1 MSAVSAVIMAGGRG
15 ERFWPLG
22 GEGLTKPFLPL
33 LGGTTLIQDTFNRLR
48 SLIPLE
54 RIFVALGEAHQEIAR
69 EQLPDL
75 PSDNLIVEPVGRDTA
90 ACLGLC
96 ALYLERQDPE
106 GSLLAI
112 PADHFISD
120 SEGYRRT
127 LHEGIRH
134 LEKATGIVFGIK
146 PSRPETGYGYI
157 QTRRPEA
164 PATAWPVLSFVE
176 KPDADT
182 AARYVES
189 GDFFWNSG
197 IFLWKTRTLLELFQ
211 KHLPET
217 YRALSQIRPLLER
230 DETYKERLRIF
241 SSLARISIDYGIMEK
256 TPGLLLI
263 PADFDWDD
271 IGNWAAL
278 ERALPADGSGNV
290 FRGPHLNRNT
300 SNCIVYSDA
309 GVVATFGVSNL
320 VVVQANGKVLVCAK
334 DRAPELKNLISARD
348 AHE

>member
-1 MSAVSAVIMAGGRG
+1 MSGVSAVIMAGGRG

-33 LGGTTLIQDTFNRLR
+33 LGSTTLIQDTFNRLLP
-48 SLIPLE
+48 LIPLE
-54 RIFVALGEAHQEIAR
+54 RIFVAIGEAHREIAGK
-69 EQLPDL
+69 QLPDL
-75 PSDNLIVEPVGRDTA
+75 PSDNFIVEPVGRDTA

-106 GSLLAI
+106 GSLLAV

-120 SEGYRRT
+120 SESYLRT
-127 LHEGIRH
+127 LREGIRH
-134 LEKATGIVFGIK
+134 IEKSTGIVFGIK

-157 QTRRPEA
+157 QTRRPDA
-164 PATAWPVLSFVE
+164 ATAWPVLSFVE
-176 KPDADT
+176 KPDAET
-182 AARYVES
+182 AARYVQS

-217 YRALSQIRPLLER
+217 YRGLSQIRPLLER
-230 DETYKERLRIF
+230 AETSSERLSIF

-256 TPGLLLI
+256 TTGLLLI
-263 PADFDWDD
+263 PATFDWDD

-278 ERALPADGSGNV
+278 ERVLPADGSGNI
-290 FRGPHLNRNT
+290 FRGPHLNLNT
-300 SNCIVYSDA
+300 SNCIVYSDT

-334 DRAPELKNLISARD
+334 DQAPELKSFIGT
-348 AHE
+348 EKV

>member
-1 MSAVSAVIMAGGRG
+1 VSTVSAVIMAGGRG

-33 LGGTTLIQDTFNRLR
+33 LGSTTLIQDTFNRLR
-48 SLIPLE
+48 PMIALE
-54 RIFVALGEAHQEIAR
+54 RIFVSIGEAHHEIAR
-69 EQLPDL
+69 AQLPDL
-75 PSDNLIVEPVGRDTA
+75 PSENFIVEPVGRDTA
-90 ACLGLC
+90 ACIGLC
-96 ALYLERQDPE
+96 ALYLERKDPE
-106 GSLLAI
+106 GNLLAI

-120 SEGYRRT
+120 SEAYRRT
-127 LHEGIRH
+127 LDKGIGH

-157 QTRRPEA
+157 QTRRPET

-176 KPDADT
+176 KPNAAT
-182 AARYVES
+182 ARRYVES

-197 IFLWKTRTLLELFQ
+197 IFLWKTRTLLELFR

-217 YRALSQIRPLLER
+217 YHGLSQIRPLLER

-263 PADFDWDD
+263 PAEFDWDD

-290 FRGPHLNRNT
+290 FRGPHLTMNT

-334 DRAPELKNLISARD
+334 DRAPELKNFISA
-348 AHE
+348 EKV